1 MKSEKAIQNEILVAA
16 SALEGCMF
24 WREASAKAWVGRVVE
39 HKNGRVTLE
48 RAQPIIAGCPGI
60 PDIMGIVNGRSV
72 GLEVKTVDGRQEDT
86 QIRFQR
92 VYEAK
97 GGLYRVVRS
106 PEEAVAFLRASLGAN
121 NEMG

>member
-1 MKSEKAIQNEILVAA
+1 MKSEKAIQNEILVAISGMPGA
-16 SALEGCMF
+16 MF

-39 HKNGRVTLE
+39 YKNGRVVLE

-60 PDIMGIVNGRSV
+60 ADIMGIVNGRSV
-72 GLEVKTVDGRQEDT
+72 GLEVKTLDGRQEDT

-106 PEEAVAFLRASLGAN
+106 PEEAVAFLRATVGEAA
-121 NEMG
+121 